1 MMQIF
6 KSSRS
11 LFSGVVFVC
20 ACVLAPTAARASEE
34 FPGAIQ
40 EAAGMPCAPQCAL
53 CHGVTPG
60 TAGTFMNKKLG
71 ATLFNIEGN
80 GVVLPHDVA
89 KLKSAYAIY
98 AAKPENMAAV
108 VDLKAGVDPQTK
120 DSLCGPTYGCG
131 ARVAK
136 KAPSRDLSA
145 PLWIAVAMTLGVLFR
160 RRNKIAS

>member
-1 MMQIF
+1 MMQTF
-6 KSSRS
+6 KSFRR
-11 LFSGVVFVC
+11 LFAGAAIVGC
-20 ACVLAPTAARASEE
+20 CVLAPTAASASEE

-71 ATLFNIEGN
+71 ATLFNIDAN
-80 GVVLPHDVA
+80 GIVLPHDVA

-98 AAKPENMAAV
+98 AAKPENLAAV
-108 VDLKAGVDPQTK
+108 MDLKAGIDPQTK

-131 ARVAK
+131 ARIVK

-145 PLWIAVAMTLGVLFR
+145 PLWIAVAMSLGVLFR
-160 RRNKIAS
+160 RRSKASS